1 MSLNEQKLT
10 LNINPADGEDS
21 ASEDENASSP
31 PATPVPQEELNCDGD
46 DMGESETESEQNES
60 DGEDSADDGFVI
72 DENAVE
78 GKTSKKGVRSVVD
91 DKFFNLN
98 EMEAFLD
105 SEDKKEL
112 EKLNGKRVNEE
123 DSDDEEQIDYFED
136 LPESDEEENVAE
148 MRFDGFFDSEN
159 KPVVETIEDRRQRRR
174 DERDAKNKRVDKNL
188 KEDLGLDDS
197 HSEEES
203 DEEDQPLF
211 PDESEGEGDEDGEA
225 EHGDDDAAEEDDG
238 QELAK
243 SDFEM
248 RQSRLQRRIEELEN
262 DALEPKSWQ
271 LKGEI
276 DSTARPKNSLLE
288 EILEFDST
296 VRPAPLITEET
307 TLRLEDII
315 KRRIKSKAW
324 DDVERKIKP
333 INDTEDFRKTLVL
346 NQEKSKESLAQIYE
360 KEYLEKL
367 NKTGNVDVDA
377 SKQDEPAAHKEI
389 RSAVKSLFLKLDAL
403 SNFHFTAKPVA
414 IEAKIITNV
423 PAINMEEVAPLAV
436 SDANLLAPEEV
447 KARPKGDII
456 GRTERT
462 TSDKKRER
470 RQKKLKQKLKHKEID
485 KKIEE
490 KEKLGIKV
498 TSKERQTQ
506 LMNQVTKS
514 RNVIKVIFEFRSSSL
529 RTIFSSSIPFHAS
542 HIKFVEWTREQS
554 VAPTAAATATKTKI
568 EINWPRSITRLFSI
582 YLLLSR
588 VHSDILNRI
597 RN

>member
-1 MSLNEQKLT
+1 MSSPRQYFSLLISILSEQNDAFWTKCMKETCRLLSINDQKLA
-10 LNINPADGEDS
+10 LNVLSANGEEENENLS
-21 ASEDENASSP
+21 ESEDENSTSSSST
-31 PATPVPQEELNCDGD
+31 PAPQLKLNGD
-46 DMGESETESEQNES
+46 NDDNEES
-60 DGEDSADDGFVI
+60 DLESDENDSDEDESAGEEFKI
-72 DENAVE
+72 DENADE
-78 GKTSKKGVRSVVD
+78 RKISKKGVQVAD
-91 DKFFNLN
+91 DKFFDLN

-105 SEDKKEL
+105 NEDKKEL
-112 EKLNGKRVNEE
+112 DKLNGKRTKDQ
-123 DSDDEEQIDYFED
+123 DSDDEEDIDYFED

-148 MRFDGFFDSEN
+148 MHFDGFFDTEN
-159 KPVVETIEDRRQRRR
+159 KPVVESIEDRRQRRR
-174 DERDAKNKRVDKNL
+174 EERDAKNKRIEKHM
-188 KEDLGLDDS
+188 KEDLGMEDS
-197 HSEEES
+197 QSEAES
-203 DEEDQPLF
+203 DEDDQPLF
-211 PDESEGEGDEDGEA
+211 PDEIGGEGEEESDGDNEEGNGDED
-225 EHGDDDAAEEDDG
+225 AAEDNAANDG
-238 QELAK
+238 PELPK

-276 DSTARPKNSLLE
+276 DSTCRPKNSLLE

-324 DDVERKIKP
+324 DDVERKFKP
-333 INDTEDFRKTLVL
+333 INEAEDFRKTLVL
-346 NQEKSKESLAQIYE
+346 NSEKSKESLAQIYE

-367 NKTGNVDVDA
+367 NKMNNIDVDA
-377 SKQDEPAAHKEI
+377 SKHDEAPAHKEI
-389 RSAVKSLFLKLDAL
+389 RSAMKSLFLKLDAL
-403 SNFHFTAKPVA
+403 SNFHYTAKPVA

-447 KARPKGDII
+447 KAGTKGDII

-470 RQKKLKQKLKHKEID
+470 RQKKRKQKLKHKAND

-498 TSKERQTQ
+498 TDKERQTQ

-514 RNVIKVIFEFRSSSL
+514 RNVIKVIWCFDQVHCAHFSL
-529 RTIFSSSIPFHAS
+529 SFCFIPLA
-542 HIKFVEWTREQS
+542 
-554 VAPTAAATATKTKI
+554 
-568 EINWPRSITRLFSI
+568 
-582 YLLLSR
+582 
-588 VHSDILNRI
+588 
-597 RN
+597 